1 MAIFKIPID
10 VEGVLC
16 YNNFRSKWYKGLRHL
31 FHTILYRGGI
41 MLLGK
46 YVHEC
51 PTCKR
56 KFRTNNPAM
65 KYCSSECRI
74 EALRTLS
81 RKPRAARKWREDPK
95 VREYRDK
102 RRKTIADLMD
112 KTGIT
117 NYAEVAY
124 YYDMGLV
131 DKLLAIAERRKKDG
145 LIKVSDVKEKRIV
158 RPHGAQCQYF
168 NLLE

>member
-1 MAIFKIPID
+1 MSLDKYI
-10 VEGVLC
+10 G
-16 YNNFRSKWYKGLRHL
+16 R
-31 FHTILYRGGI
+31 
-41 MLLGK
+41 

-51 PTCKR
+51 PTCKC

-65 KYCSSECRI
+65 KYCSSVCRI
-74 EALRTLS
+74 EALRTIS
-81 RKPRAARKWREDPK
+81 RKPRAKKWREDPK

-102 RRKTIADLMD
+102 RRKAIADLMD
-112 KTGIT
+112 KTGII

-124 YYDMGLV
+124 YYDMGLI

-145 LIKVSDVKEKRIV
+145 LIKVSDVKEKRVV
-158 RPHGAQCQYF
+158 RPRGAQCQYL